1 MYVLSVAMPF
11 NFKRLEIPEVI
22 LIEPKIFGDERGSF
36 MEIYKYSDFAGTG
49 IKEHFV
55 QDNYSNSLKGV
66 LRGLHFQKNPNS
78 QGKLVW
84 CMRGR
89 IFDVAVDI
97 RRGSRTFGHWVSAE
111 LSEENN
117 RLLYVPPAFAHGF
130 VVLSEAAGVIY
141 KCTREYSPEDD
152 RGIVWND
159 PEININWPVKN
170 PVLSEKD
177 KRHPLLRDADN
188 NFEYPSISPPPDADQ
203 GGK

>member
-1 MYVLSVAMPF
+1 MPF
-11 NFKRLEIPEVI
+11 NFKRLEIPEII
-22 LIEPKIFGDERGSF
+22 LIETKIFEDGRGFF
-36 MEIYKYSDFAGTG
+36 MEICKHSDFAAAG
-49 IKEHFV
+49 IKEHFL
-55 QDNYSNSLKGV
+55 QDNYSKSLNGV

-97 RRGSRTFGHWVSAE
+97 RKGSRTFGHWVSAE